1 MKVALYA
8 RVSKSD
14 DSQDPENQLMRLRSY
29 AKERS
34 WQVHEEYVDRASGA
48 DDYRPAL
55 DRMMNDAMARRVG
68 LVLTTKIDRIA
79 RSARN
84 LLNLLEQLKERG
96 VLFECADQP
105 ISTDESTGRFL
116 LTVLGAV
123 AELERELISERTKA
137 GLARAKAQGKRLG
150 HPPIELDMNE
160 VRELRAQGWSY
171 RQIAE
176 RMGVSHQTIK
186 NRLRYGVPNPPNA
199 RRGNRGA

>member
-14 DSQDPENQLMRLRSY
+14 DSQDPENQLIRLRSY

-34 WQVHEEYVDRASGA
+34 WQVHDEYVDRASGA

-55 DRMMNDAMARRVG
+55 DRMMNDAVARRVG

-84 LLNLLEQLKERG
+84 LLNLLERLKERG

-105 ISTDESTGRFL
+105 FSTDESTGRFL

-150 HPPIELDMNE
+150 RPLIELDMDR
-160 VRELRAQGWSY
+160 VRELKGQGWGY
-171 RQIAE
+171 RKIAQE
-176 RMGVSHQTIK
+176 FDVSHQTIK
-186 NRLRYGVPNPPNA
+186 NRLRYGVVNPETVGD
-199 RRGNRGA
+199 GNQGA